1 MKRLSDM
8 AKRIRVQIQ
17 PTNIL
22 LCLIYVALLLTL
34 YLDMYVWRPN

>member
-1 MKRLSDM
+1 MKQLSDM
-8 AKRIRVQIQ
+8 AKRIRIHIQ

-22 LCLIYVALLLTL
+22 LCLIYIALMLTL

>member
-8 AKRIRVQIQ
+8 AKRIRIHIN

-22 LCLIYVALLLTL
+22 LCLVYMDLLLTL

>member
-1 MKRLSDM
+1 MKQQL
-8 AKRIRVQIQ
+8 
-17 PTNIL
+17 TNIL

>member
-1 MKRLSDM
+1 MERLSDM
-8 AKRIRVQIQ
+8 ATRIRVHIQ

-22 LCLIYVALLLTL
+22 LCLIYMALMLTL